1 MSGAPI
7 GVTVS
12 TTPSGQ
18 IVLVANGTKSQILVF
33 STSGTLQRT
42 ISSTGTCTINRAR
55 DAAADSSGDIYVANY
70 ESNDILEFSSSGAC
84 IRSWGTHGKQED
96 RWRLQR
102 QRRRHLRQPVRR
114 RGGDRSLHRR
124 GQPR

>member
-1 MSGAPI
+1 PI

-33 STSGTLQRT
+33 STSGTLQKT
-42 ISSTGTCTINRAR
+42 ISSTGKCTINRAR

-70 ESNDILEFSSSGAC
+70 ESNDILEFSS
-84 IRSWGTHGKQED
+84 
-96 RWRLQR
+96 
-102 QRRRHLRQPVRR
+102 
-114 RGGDRSLHRR
+114 
-124 GQPR
+124 